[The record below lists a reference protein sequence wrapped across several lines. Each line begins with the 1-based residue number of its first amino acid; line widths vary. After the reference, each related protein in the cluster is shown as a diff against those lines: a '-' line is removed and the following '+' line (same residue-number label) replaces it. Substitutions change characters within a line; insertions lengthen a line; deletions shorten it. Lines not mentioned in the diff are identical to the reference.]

1 MSKLDNS
8 RAVVQ
13 CIGANF
19 VNWLPTLFCGS
30 HSQTDTELQQGPLL
44 QGSLQSGRQHCW
56 SILLSWLLV
65 EIFCPD
71 NSSSHVHMSVQRYP
85 IHSHWM
91 LHQESTVFS
100 FVCAGVES
108 EVSSKSQYTS
118 SHHTVVVFHFD
129 IDLLLHNCQT
139 FIEGVEASRAKSRQ
153 SLASA
158 TPGIYTQICNQ
169 WSHLNITWFV

>member
-1 MSKLDNS
+1 MEPVSTFSKNCDQWLMSKLDNS

-30 HSQTDTELQQGPLL
+30 PVTDRHRAAAGTTATRVTAARDTTVRKI
-44 QGSLQSGRQHCW
+44 GS
-56 SILLSWLLV
+56 IFLSWLLV

-71 NSSSHVHMSVQRYP
+71 NSSSHVHMNASVQRYP

-91 LHQESTVFS
+91 LHQESTLIS

-108 EVSSKSQYTS
+108 EVSSKSQYTP

-129 IDLLLHNCQT
+129 IELLLHNWQ
-139 FIEGVEASRAKSRQ
+139 
-153 SLASA
+153 
-158 TPGIYTQICNQ
+158 
-169 WSHLNITWFV
+169 